1 MMHFAEDRNDIAGE
15 CAGSHQCHEAME
27 VMLNQWHGQQ
37 EWKKELGEKGKGLIV
52 KAVQRGVE

>member
-1 MMHFAEDRNDIAGE
+1 
-15 CAGSHQCHEAME
+15 ME